1 MKINIKEWEEYPF
14 GEKNLQMTAKNPN
27 SSQNKHRDIVDF
39 EPVILKVIDDKK
51 TLDLLSDLNYYGLI
65 SVLRDGV
72 MTVQEITKAYNK
84 TAVKM
89 YKIKEKSD
97 KTIYR
102 YIKALSDSNIVVH
115 AGQRINE
122 EKGTSERLYMRSAR
136 VFERKDIE
144 WMSEKGDLW
153 AEQFGHFVSYM
164 LNGESKVNKKCIQS
178 FFDHWTVAK
187 SNTLE
192 KLATSAPIEIMNI
205 IDSKNWKD
213 FAEFIDRV
221 YLFGTLMNHPELLDD
236 LRKCFSKK

>member
-1 MKINIKEWEEYPF
+1 
-14 GEKNLQMTAKNPN
+14 MTDTNSK

-39 EPVILKVIDDKK
+39 EPVILKVLDDKK
-51 TLDLLSDLNYYGLI
+51 TLDLLSDLNYHGVI
-65 SVLRDGV
+65 SVLRNGA
-72 MTVQEITKAYNK
+72 MTVQEITKAYNNY
-84 TAVKM
+84 AVKT
-89 YKIKEKSD
+89 YDIKEKSD

-102 YIKALSDSNIVVH
+102 YLKTLSDSNIVVH

-144 WMSEKGDLW
+144 WMSEKGDIW
-153 AEQFGHFVSYM
+153 ADQFGLFISSM
-164 LNGESKVNKKCIQS
+164 LEEDSEPNKKCIQA
-178 FFDHWTVAK
+178 FFNQWAIAK
-187 SNTLE
+187 TNTLE
-192 KLATSAPIEIMNI
+192 KLATSAPKEIMNI

-236 LRKCFSKK
+236 LRKCFKGK

>member
-1 MKINIKEWEEYPF
+1 
-14 GEKNLQMTAKNPN
+14 
-27 SSQNKHRDIVDF
+27 
-39 EPVILKVIDDKK
+39 
-51 TLDLLSDLNYYGLI
+51 
-65 SVLRDGV
+65 
-72 MTVQEITKAYNK
+72 
-84 TAVKM
+84 
-89 YKIKEKSD
+89 
-97 KTIYR
+97 
-102 YIKALSDSNIVVH
+102 
-115 AGQRINE
+115 
-122 EKGTSERLYMRSAR
+122 
-136 VFERKDIE
+136 
-144 WMSEKGDLW
+144 
-153 AEQFGHFVSYM
+153 M